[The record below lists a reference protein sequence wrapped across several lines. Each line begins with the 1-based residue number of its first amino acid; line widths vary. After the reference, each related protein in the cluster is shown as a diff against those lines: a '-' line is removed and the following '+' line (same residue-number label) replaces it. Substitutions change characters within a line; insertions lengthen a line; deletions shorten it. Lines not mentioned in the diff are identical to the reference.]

1 MSTRQIDT
9 PDPSRRSE
17 RPAQRWRRRARI
29 ELAKNSG
36 GAFELRAGE
45 CARVIGR
52 SVVDLVAFNLDDTRE
67 RFDQARTKS
76 NQAKIFLSTGDVL
89 YSKLNRAMMTIVE
102 DTFAEGRHD
111 LQKGTCSRERFR
123 LVAEGRAR
131 RLYVG
136 GRDLNPAT
144 PDEIPDHGCWE
155 NLIEALDGR
164 GIDPVDIPSPFN
176 IFQTMEIDPHTG
188 VLLDSTT
195 RPARPTNVDLRA
207 EMDLLVAVSACPESG
222 RGHPI
227 AVEILEPI
235 DA

>member
-1 MSTRQIDT
+1 MSAH
-9 PDPSRRSE
+9 PSSRPEPPRRSD
-17 RPAQRWRRRARI
+17 RPVQGWRRRERI
-29 ELAKNSG
+29 ELPKNSG
-36 GAFELRAGE
+36 HAFEVRAGE
-45 CARVIGR
+45 CARVIGQ
-52 SVVDLVAFNLDDTRE
+52 SVVDLVAFNLADLRE

-89 YSKLNRAMMTIVE
+89 YSKLNRPMMTIVA
-102 DTFAEGRHD
+102 DGFPEGRHD

-131 RLYVG
+131 RLFVG
-136 GRDLNPAT
+136 GRDLNPSSPA
-144 PDEIPDHGCWE
+144 EIPDHGCWE
-155 NLIEALDGR
+155 NLIDALDGR

-176 IFQTMEIDPHTG
+176 IFQTMEIDPRTG
-188 VLLDSTT
+188 VMLDSTT

-222 RGHPI
+222 RGRPI
-227 AVEILEPI
+227 AVEILEPV